1 MVLKAESARH
11 MLAAG
16 VNRDDVI
23 CENVIKMGTLAQSAI
38 SHGVSTML
46 ANLSSSLSVDNQAP
60 EEPEKPFMSL
70 KFKEKRGVVDHQA
83 PAVRGDYHAS
93 YNDGGDGDSSVKS
106 QSWLKEY
113 YEGAAKEMYLIHLS
127 KKYAGM
133 TFASASSQIFRET
146 SGNVVL
152 IAVEVVFSTNDSP
165 DSLTASESRVLLNPG
180 QSLIMTEWMQ
190 CYVIADDLAH
200 VFEHGICPTELV
212 QEESRRGGV
221 ATVLNPLADT
231 FLANYQDPAMSP
243 GNNDQMRTMTAYASL
258 STPHYSP
265 GLNDKRGSGLSSI
278 QKRQNIVSCIYSMC
292 LKLEKSSCTF
302 CRLC

>member
-1 MVLKAESARH
+1 

-46 ANLSSSLSVDNQAP
+46 ANLSSSLSIDNQP
-60 EEPEKPFMSL
+60 HEESKKPFMSL
-70 KFKEKRGVVDHQA
+70 KSKEKRENSDDQA
-83 PAVRGDYHAS
+83 PAISEEYHAS
-93 YNDGGDGDSSVKS
+93 IVDGDSSVESK
-106 QSWLKEY
+106 SWLKEY
-113 YEGAAKEMYLIHLS
+113 YDGATKEMYLIHLS

-152 IAVEVVFSTNDSP
+152 IAVEVVFSANDSP

-200 VFEHGICPTELV
+200 VFEHGICPTELPH
-212 QEESRRGGV
+212 EDHSRRDGV
-221 ATVLNPLADT
+221 STVLNPLADT
-231 FLANYQDPAMSP
+231 FLANYQDPTMSP
-243 GNNDQMRTMTAYASL
+243 ANNDEMRSMTAYASL

-265 GLNDKRGSGLSSI
+265 GLSDKQGSAQSSI
-278 QKRQNIVSCIYSMC
+278 QKRQNIVRCV
-292 LKLEKSSCTF
+292 
-302 CRLC
+302 